1 MIKSML
7 DPITSDGMVVRTSFF
22 SLFFFFFVS
31 LFCKLLLFVE
41 RCVAVRGM
49 ADTVTFQ
56 ATDFRIVSGKVVVAL
71 LKCVQW
77 SSVRQFM
84 RKILEA

>member
-1 MIKSML
+1 MRKSKWCAGQGKDGLSFGRLLLFAQRCGVIKSML

-22 SLFFFFFVS
+22 SFFFFVS

-56 ATDFRIVSGKVVVAL
+56 ATDFRIV
-71 LKCVQW
+71 
-77 SSVRQFM
+77 
-84 RKILEA
+84 